1 MLHLLPV
8 KSCGSWPCRNEILEG
23 RPPDSSPSESRCGLW
38 CVRSGQPLPSLALGS
53 VPVLPHQ
60 LPHPLA
66 QGFPAL
72 SASRPAARPCLGQ
85 PGSQLSEPMSC
96 ASRGPPTPHCL
107 KPAADA
113 ESLPRKL
120 LGVCVGVRLL
130 TSVSARGTWQP
141 KARAASSPPG
151 PSLCLLFSRK
161 LELCL
166 GRCESLLRV
175 LLISRIFLFSV
186 REVCWKHELA

>member
-1 MLHLLPV
+1 M
-8 KSCGSWPCRNEILEG
+8 
-23 RPPDSSPSESRCGLW
+23 PP
-38 CVRSGQPLPSLALGS
+38 LALGS
-53 VPVLPHQ
+53 APVLPHQ

-66 QGFPAL
+66 RGFPAL

-85 PGSQLSEPMSC
+85 PGSQLSEPMTC
-96 ASRGPPTPHCL
+96 ASRGPLAPTVSNQPQIR
-107 KPAADA
+107 K
-113 ESLPRKL
+113 SLRQKL
-120 LGVCVGVRLL
+120 LGVCVGARLL
-130 TSVSARGTWQP
+130 TSVSARGAWQP
-141 KARAASSPPG
+141 KLRAASRPPG

-186 REVCWKHELA
+186 REVCWKHELAYLPQLPCCCLCLESGLLAYGKFIAQLLRTSILELQGFN